1 MVTISFVVNNYWSAD
16 ASIESVRDKVNQY
29 VIEQEKNAKTLF
41 GDKKLIQ
48 ELVSNNYDEKTVQ
61 QFAQEKYFLFLYTLS
76 ENGTESLK
84 FWNTQQVMP
93 PSFMLYGEEEEGFVH
108 MENGYYVW
116 EKYVVNDITG
126 IILLP
131 IKWDFFIQNEYL
143 KNNFYCSPSISTNY
157 LVAERKVNEFAVN
170 SLEGKPLFYIY
181 ETGKKNHQPG
191 NWLAL
196 ISQILAITSILFY
209 LHLIGNF
216 LALRNGWKNGFF
228 FLFASLFI
236 LRGITYLIQLPFSWQ
251 YYQLFQQLQDQQI
264 LNRSLGDILINA
276 LLMLWLLLFV
286 RSHITNNASKK
297 KTHKKGYSFL
307 NLIVTSLA
315 LLLFMF
321 YYGHI
326 IKTLVLEPNVSFDV
340 INFFSL
346 DQFSVYAIVTITA
359 FSIALFVVTQLVL
372 MYLKQQNIHFK
383 FLLIALAVISLSFLS
398 IRIGGND
405 NTYYFLT
412 IAWFILMISVSEIK
426 WFRTYDRPL
435 VANRLV
441 FWLVFYSFFI
451 SWVVRSE
458 NGKKELEER
467 KKYAIA
473 LAMKSNPANEVMVN
487 TMLTGFNQDFLNRNF
502 SRFADSLSSSAL
514 KDSIISSNTSSYTN
528 NFETKI
534 FTYNAAGSALNNQE
548 EMKFDELNAIWQIQS
563 KPTGEEGLN
572 YFDQSFDVFSYIA
585 KKEIKDTFGILQGSV
600 FILAIPKSQRSDAI
614 YPELFSKG
622 QAASIENSSLYAT
635 AFYNNNKLIRFH
647 NEYPFPSVIST
658 SAYQSVRFLE
668 KNAMDHDEL
677 WYNAGGGLVV
687 LIVKK
692 SNPFIE
698 TITLFSYFFFGFLS
712 FLALVWVVN
721 VLVNSRLNRKRLL
734 DYWRLSLRDQIHGAI
749 ISISIISFI
758 VIALASVI
766 FFTVRYE
773 NNNREKLNRAIRIME
788 KEAKT
793 TLSQDWDRND
803 TLRYSIIDHKVQ
815 LEKAIQKI
823 SEIHGVDVNIYDLNG
838 DLKVSSLPLP
848 YNKGILSTKMNP
860 VAFYHLNKKKEIQF
874 FQKENIGK
882 LSYISNYIPLMDAA
896 GNEFAYIN
904 IPYFTS
910 QNILRQEISN
920 FLITIINLNAFIFL
934 LAGIFSLFITE
945 RIGYTISLV
954 GEKMKRI
961 ALGIK
966 NEQIQWDRDDEIGT
980 LVKEYN
986 KMVLQLEE
994 SAAILAKT
1002 EREGAWREMA
1012 RQVAHEIKNPLTPMK
1027 LSMQFLQKS
1036 IDQRSPD
1043 IVELARKVSLTLIE
1057 QIDHLGNIANAF
1069 SQFASIGE
1077 PNKELFDLN
1086 DTLRNILVLH
1096 ETNENIRILRQ
1107 LLQEPVII
1115 YADKTQMHRLFTNL
1129 MINAVQAVPVDK
1141 TPSIIISQRKEGGRI
1156 LTSIRDNGSGISEAA
1171 RSNIFTPNFTTKT
1184 SGTGLGLA
1192 MCKRIVEQSDGD
1204 IYFET
1209 TTGEGTTFTV
1219 EIPFRS

>member
-1 MVTISFVVNNYWSAD
+1 
-16 ASIESVRDKVNQY
+16 
-29 VIEQEKNAKTLF
+29 
-41 GDKKLIQ
+41 
-48 ELVSNNYDEKTVQ
+48 
-61 QFAQEKYFLFLYTLS
+61 
-76 ENGTESLK
+76 
-84 FWNTQQVMP
+84 
-93 PSFMLYGEEEEGFVH
+93 
-108 MENGYYVW
+108 
-116 EKYVVNDITG
+116 
-126 IILLP
+126 
-131 IKWDFFIQNEYL
+131 
-143 KNNFYCSPSISTNY
+143 
-157 LVAERKVNEFAVN
+157 
-170 SLEGKPLFYIY
+170 
-181 ETGKKNHQPG
+181 
-191 NWLAL
+191 
-196 ISQILAITSILFY
+196 
-209 LHLIGNF
+209 
-216 LALRNGWKNGFF
+216 
-228 FLFASLFI
+228 
-236 LRGITYLIQLPFSWQ
+236 
-251 YYQLFQQLQDQQI
+251 
-264 LNRSLGDILINA
+264 
-276 LLMLWLLLFV
+276 
-286 RSHITNNASKK
+286 
-297 KTHKKGYSFL
+297 
-307 NLIVTSLA
+307 
-315 LLLFMF
+315 
-321 YYGHI
+321 
-326 IKTLVLEPNVSFDV
+326 
-340 INFFSL
+340 
-346 DQFSVYAIVTITA
+346 
-359 FSIALFVVTQLVL
+359 
-372 MYLKQQNIHFK
+372 
-383 FLLIALAVISLSFLS
+383 
-398 IRIGGND
+398 
-405 NTYYFLT
+405 
-412 IAWFILMISVSEIK
+412 
-426 WFRTYDRPL
+426 
-435 VANRLV
+435 
-441 FWLVFYSFFI
+441 
-451 SWVVRSE
+451 
-458 NGKKELEER
+458 
-467 KKYAIA
+467 
-473 LAMKSNPANEVMVN
+473 
-487 TMLTGFNQDFLNRNF
+487 
-502 SRFADSLSSSAL
+502 
-514 KDSIISSNTSSYTN
+514 
-528 NFETKI
+528 
-534 FTYNAAGSALNNQE
+534 
-548 EMKFDELNAIWQIQS
+548 
-563 KPTGEEGLN
+563 
-572 YFDQSFDVFSYIA
+572 
-585 KKEIKDTFGILQGSV
+585 
-600 FILAIPKSQRSDAI
+600 
-614 YPELFSKG
+614 
-622 QAASIENSSLYAT
+622 
-635 AFYNNNKLIRFH
+635 
-647 NEYPFPSVIST
+647 
-658 SAYQSVRFLE
+658 
-668 KNAMDHDEL
+668 
-677 WYNAGGGLVV
+677 
-687 LIVKK
+687 
-692 SNPFIE
+692 
-698 TITLFSYFFFGFLS
+698 
-712 FLALVWVVN
+712 
-721 VLVNSRLNRKRLL
+721 
-734 DYWRLSLRDQIHGAI
+734 
-749 ISISIISFI
+749 
-758 VIALASVI
+758 LASVI